1 MSHYTVAVISRTG
14 TEEEVESL
22 LAPFDENIEVEPYL
36 YRTKEQLIKEGREHH
51 EKALKEIQ
59 EFEKDKLIEILTNP
73 GYDWFWCILNART
86 DEDFYK
92 IEAYED
98 MLGEDGNEYSTY
110 NINSRW
116 DWWQI
121 GGRWSCSLRDYNG
134 EYHDTLKIADWDY
147 NYINSENIADC
158 SRLWEVAV
166 EGAEPT
172 EEEKN
177 EFILWYKPEYYIEKY
192 GNKSNYIKS
201 MLTFST
207 YALLTPDG
215 EWLEPGKMGWW
226 GVSHADLIDQGLW
239 ERDFTSL
246 IDTFDKDMYVTIVDC
261 HI

>member
-14 TEEEVESL
+14 TEEEVEKL
-22 LAPFDENIEVEPYL
+22 LAPFDENMEVEPYL
-36 YRTKEQLIKEGREHH
+36 HRTKEQIIEKGRERH

-59 EFEKDKLIEILTNP
+59 EFEKDKLIDILTNP
-73 GYDWFWCILNART
+73 GYDWYRCILNANT
-86 DEDFYK
+86 DEDFYE

-110 NINSRW
+110 NPDSKW
-116 DWWQI
+116 DWWDI
-121 GGRWSCSLRDYNG
+121 GGRWGCSLRDYNG
-134 EYHDTLKIADWDY
+134 NYHNTLKIANWDY
-147 NYINSENIADC
+147 NYIDPEDIAQY
-158 SRLWEVAV
+158 SRFWEVAV
-166 EGAEPT
+166 EGAEKT
-172 EEEKN
+172 EEEKIRL
-177 EFILWYKPEYYIEKY
+177 FYTPEYYLEKY

-201 MLTFST
+201 MMTFST

-226 GVSHADLIDQGLW
+226 GISLADLVDAGKW

-246 IDTFDKDMYVTIVDC
+246 IDTFDKDMYITIVDC